1 MRLILYSFATF
12 LPAILLVIGAFTGG
26 WILWAAPVTIGLM
39 WIVMDQM
46 PDPTDGREL
55 PVGDGLLVILGFLQ
69 LTHMVLGVWAMTF
82 NLHGFDWIMG
92 MIGFGLFFGQVGNPA
107 AHELIHRSDRF
118 MTRLGTVVYIGFL
131 FGHHVSAHRLVHHP
145 HVATPQDPV
154 SATKGTNFWIYLP
167 VAWWGS
173 FMSGYKAEKALR
185 QRGTVKKRNPYVYYV
200 GGELILIAICFA
212 LCGPWGL
219 FIYVML
225 CAHTQAQMLVADYV
239 QHYGLRRRRLPNGR
253 YEAAGPWHAWNSKGW
268 YSSAVTLNAPRH
280 SDHHAHPAR
289 PYPQLTLPEGSAMLP
304 APLPAMAMLA
314 MLPPFW
320 KRVMDPRLAAL
331 LDEQETAPRVS
342 PDAMPVH

>member
-1 MRLILYSFATF
+1 MRLFIYTFATF
-12 LPAILLVIGAFTGG
+12 LPAILLIPGALYGG
-26 WILWAAPVTIGLM
+26 PVLWAAPFSIGLM
-39 WIVMDQM
+39 WIVMDQL

-55 PVGDGLLVILGFLQ
+55 PVGDGLLVVLGILQ
-69 LTHMVLGVWAMTF
+69 LTHLPLGVWAMSS
-82 NLHGFDWIMG
+82 NLHGFDWLMG

-107 AHELIHRSDRF
+107 SHELIHRSDRL
-118 MTRLGTVVYIGFL
+118 MTRLGTTVYIAFL

-145 HVATPQDPV
+145 YVATPQDPV
-154 SATKGTNFWIYLP
+154 SATKGTGFWSYLP
-167 VAWWGS
+167 FAWYGS

-185 QRGTVKKRNPYVYYV
+185 QRGQARRRNPYVFYV
-200 GGELILIAICFA
+200 VGELSLVLLTLVLA
-212 LCGPWGL
+212 GPWGL

-225 CAHTQAQMLVADYV
+225 CAHTQSQMLIADYV

-314 MLPPFW
+314 MFPPLW
-320 KRVMDPRLAAL
+320 KRVMDPRLEAL
-331 LDEQETAPRVS
+331 LDQQAQAPRTS
-342 PDAMPVH
+342 PDVMPAH